1 MKKLNDEQR
10 KLIED
15 NYSLIKYFYGSNFKN
30 LIDYDTYL
38 GIAHVAM
45 CKAAYTYD
53 SSKSKFTSY
62 FFLKLKTDISR
73 YFVSINRDVRKIHL
87 DAISLESTLN
97 GYDDE
102 NMTLENILPDK
113 VDVIASAME
122 HVYWKAIIGSQPE
135 IRQQII
141 KLRLQ
146 GYEQKEIGQMIGMTQ
161 QGVGGHLTRFKRVMG
176 Y

>member
-15 NYSLIKYFYGSNFKN
+15 NYSLIKYFYGRKFKN

-38 GIAHVAM
+38 GVAHVAI

-73 YFVSINRDVRKIHL
+73 YFRSINSEVRRVHL

-102 NMTLENILPDK
+102 NMVLENILPDK
-113 VDVIASAME
+113 VDVVASAME
-122 HVYWKAIIGSQPE
+122 YVYWKTIIDNQTE
-135 IRQQII
+135 VRQ
-141 KLRLQ
+141 KLLNFVYKDMSKKKLDR
-146 GYEQKEIGQMIGMTQ
+146 
-161 QGVGGHLTRFKRVMG
+161 
-176 Y
+176 

>member
-15 NYSLIKYFYGSNFKN
+15 NYSLVKYFYGIKFKN

-38 GIAHVAM
+38 GIAHVAI

-73 YFVSINRDVRKIHL
+73 YFRSINSEVRRIHL
-87 DAISLESTLN
+87 DTISLESTLN

-102 NMTLENILPDK
+102 NMVLENILPDK
-113 VDVIASAME
+113 VDVVTSAME
-122 HVYWKAIIGSQPE
+122 YVYWKTIIDSQSE
-135 IRQQII
+135 VKQKII
-141 KLRLQ
+141 ELRLQ

-161 QGVGGHLTRFKRVMG
+161 QGVYGHLSRFKRAMG

>member
-15 NYSLIKYFYGSNFKN
+15 NYSLVKYFYGKNFKN

-38 GIAHVAM
+38 GIAHVAI

-73 YFVSINRDVRKIHL
+73 YFKSINSEVRKIHL

-102 NMTLENILPDK
+102 NMILENILPDK
-113 VDVIASAME
+113 ADVVISAID
-122 HVYWKAIIGSQPE
+122 HVYWETIFDRQSE
-135 IRQQII
+135 VRQQII

-146 GYEQKEIGQMIGMTQ
+146 GYEQKEIGQMIGITQ
-161 QGVGGHLTRFKRVMG
+161 QGVYGHLNRFKRAMG